1 MVIAGVLVKTEVG
14 RGEEVLE
21 KLKRVEGVTTYG
33 LHKEINIVTVVEGET
48 AQEARRI
55 TEEMGKLDGVLG
67 AFPVYISFEG

>member
-1 MVIAGVLVKTEVG
+1 MVIAGVLVKTEIG

-21 KLKRVEGVTTYG
+21 KLKGMEGVTTYG
-33 LHKEINIVTVVEGET
+33 LHGEINVATVVEGET

-67 AFPVYISFEG
+67 AFPVYINFEA